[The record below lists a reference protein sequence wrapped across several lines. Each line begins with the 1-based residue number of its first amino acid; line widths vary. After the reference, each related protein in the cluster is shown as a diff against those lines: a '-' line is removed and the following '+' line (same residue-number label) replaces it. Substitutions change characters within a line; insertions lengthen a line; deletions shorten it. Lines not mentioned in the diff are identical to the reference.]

1 MFATKKICIEM
12 TLIFD
17 SRMENSYRNI
27 NIIFH
32 TTFTTQSLLISKAK
46 IISLY
51 KKIIIATSVPVLSSY
66 LFLAPPKKNGQATAH
81 GPF

>member
-1 MFATKKICIEM
+1 M

-51 KKIIIATSVPVLSSY
+51 KKIIIATSVSVLSSY
-66 LFLAPPKKNGQATAH
+66 LFLAPPKKKRSGY
-81 GPF
+81 GPRAILK